1 MRRPL
6 LAWLLQSLWLCTAT
20 CNVGLHGADDL
31 FRFVTRPDLMSP
43 KWNITYHHRELVAP
57 GYWFVTPFK
66 FIGHSLDDVKWIPC
80 QVGPMIY
87 DNDGELVWSGACQFN
102 QRIMYDLFPVELN
115 NQTVL
120 KAIVKN
126 SEFPVSNCGAGAF
139 ISQEYELVHDFFI
152 DKEDLHVNIHEFNFI
167 ERRNTTI
174 VTTRRPRP
182 WSGHTLGLNEDLIW
196 IDSNGFREYDLTTG
210 NVTFQW
216 HAEYHVDLSESTLP
230 PAYFQPGQE
239 KIPVPFT
246 HFTRDYVYDPWHI
259 NSVDENSDGNYLVS
273 FRHMDTIMLV
283 AGDDGRVLWRFG
295 GKHSDY
301 IHEGGFRFSRQHHA
315 RYISHTTER
324 DVISF
329 LDNASGE
336 QHLDFQPPSN
346 NYSRGLI
353 VELLRP
359 KGEPQR
365 ARILQEYKRPDR
377 NLADKR
383 GALQRLP
390 NGNVFMSW
398 TDAGY
403 VSEHSQNDDKVIM
416 EARFLNETRFGT
428 YRTYKSTNWVG
439 RPKDPPDVRSLGY
452 GLGTNSMTAIYV
464 SWNGA
469 TEHKTWKFFSG
480 DQFLGQK
487 DKTGFETLFVTDV
500 PVKTVRAEAYDIN
513 GIFMRKSKDVVTQ
526 YGNGWVPRATDP
538 INTDVLVNAEPAQA
552 FSDDIVHEVP
562 PPINEQKL
570 PIDLPSPPID
580 PGVQPIDLP
589 VPVERIEKSETLN
602 VPPTPIE
609 PVDPS
614 TSSDIVLPA
623 DVIPS
628 DPKGNGHPIEPSV
641 PTKEPAQP
649 SESARLIEEPITLS
663 EVETPAEPDNY
674 SQGPQD
680 TSSFSPIFI
689 TSETSPLYLG
699 LLGIPCAIGY
709 YVILKLLYR
718 QVRSL
723 IASQFGHSKGY
734 LEIPTWKTEHESF

>member
-6 LAWLLQSLWLCTAT
+6 LVWLLQSLWLHTAF
-20 CNVGLHGADDL
+20 CNVGLDGADDL
-31 FRFVTRPDLMSP
+31 FKFVTRPDLMSP
-43 KWNITYHHRELVAP
+43 KWNITYHHKELIAP

-66 FIGHSLDDVKWIPC
+66 FIGHLLDDVKWVPC

-87 DNDGELVWSGACQFN
+87 DNDGELVWSGACQYN

-139 ISQEYELVHDFFI
+139 INQEYDLVHDFFI

-167 ERRNTTI
+167 ERRNTTL
-174 VTTRRPRP
+174 VTTRRPRQ
-182 WSGHTLGLNEDLIW
+182 WSGHSLGLNEDLIW
-196 IDSNGFREYDLTTG
+196 IDSNGFREYNLTTG
-210 NVTFQW
+210 NITFQW
-216 HAEYHVDLSESTLP
+216 HAEYHVSLSESTLP
-230 PAYFQPGQE
+230 PAYYRPDQN
-239 KIPVPFT
+239 KTRVPFT
-246 HFTRDYVYDPWHI
+246 NFTRDYVWDPWHI

-301 IHEGGFRFSRQHHA
+301 IHEGGFTFSRQHHV
-315 RYISHTTER
+315 RYISHSTER

-329 LDNASGE
+329 LDNSSGE
-336 QHLDFQPPSN
+336 QHLDFQPPTN

-359 KGEPQR
+359 EGEPQR

-377 NLADKR
+377 RYADKR

-403 VSEHSQNDDKVIM
+403 VSEHSKNDDKVLM
-416 EARFLNETRFGT
+416 EARFLNEDRLGT
-428 YRTYKSTNWVG
+428 YRSYKSTNWVG
-439 RPKDPPDVRSLGY
+439 RPKGPPDVKSLGY
-452 GLGTNSMTAIYV
+452 GIGTNSMTAIYV

-480 DQFLGQK
+480 DQLLGQK
-487 DKTGFETLFVTDV
+487 NKTGFETLFVTDV

-513 GIFMRKSKDVVTQ
+513 GLFMRKSKDVVTE
-526 YGNGWVPRATDP
+526 YANGWMPRAIDP
-538 INTDVLVNAEPAQA
+538 LNTDILVNAEPVKTP
-552 FSDDIVHEVP
+552 DDIAHEVP
-562 PPINEQKL
+562 PSVGEQVLPVDL
-570 PIDLPSPPID
+570 PIPIEQIGESEALNLPSTAIDLID
-580 PGVQPIDLP
+580 PDIILP
-589 VPVERIEKSETLN
+589 TEDV
-602 VPPTPIE
+602 TP
-609 PVDPS
+609 
-614 TSSDIVLPA
+614 
-623 DVIPS
+623 
-628 DPKGNGHPIEPSV
+628 DPKANGHPIEP
-641 PTKEPAQP
+641 AQP
-649 SESARLIEEPITLS
+649 AETVKPVEEPITLI
-663 EVETPAEPDNY
+663 EPETPAEPVSDPQR
-674 SQGPQD
+674 SQGD
-680 TSSFSPIFI
+680 IRFSADSM
-689 TSETSPLYLG
+689 TSETSPLYLA

-709 YVILKLLYR
+709 YVILKHLYR

-723 IASQFGHSKGY
+723 VASQFGHSKSY